1 MTQRDDKFLSAFL
14 KTQSDIKR
22 YLTRMTGSREDAED
36 LAHEA
41 WIKLARN
48 SSNASAA
55 PVPYLKR
62 IARSLAIDHG
72 RGRRHRATTEQIEDA
87 LTIRDERPG
96 PDQQVIDRDQIRQLM
111 RVIGELPDRQREML
125 VAARLE
131 FRPYAEIAEEF
142 HVSTRT
148 VEMEINRALN
158 YCIEKM
164 GHEWRR

>member
-1 MTQRDDKFLSAFL
+1 M
-14 KTQSDIKR
+14 
-22 YLTRMTGSREDAED
+22 E
-36 LAHEA
+36 
-41 WIKLARN
+41 
-48 SSNASAA
+48 
-55 PVPYLKR
+55 

-87 LTIRDERPG
+87 LSIQDERPG

-111 RVIGELPDRQREML
+111 RVIGELPDRQRKML

-148 VEMEINRALN
+148 VEMEINRALS

-164 GHEWRR
+164 GHERRR

>member
-14 KTQSDIKR
+14 KTQSEIKR
-22 YLTRMTGSREDAED
+22 YLTRMTGSQEDAED

-48 SSNASAA
+48 SANASAA

-62 IARSLAIDHG
+62 IAKSLAIDHG
-72 RGRRHRATTEQIEDA
+72 RGRKHRATTEQIEDA
-87 LTIRDERPG
+87 LSIRDHRPG
-96 PDQQVIDRDQIRQLM
+96 PDQQVIDRDQVRELM
-111 RVIGELPDRQREML
+111 RVIGELPERQKKML

-142 HVSTRT
+142 NVSTRT

-158 YCIEKM
+158 YCSEKL
-164 GHEWRR
+164 GREPRK